1 MTNPIEIILQQIMV
15 FALLMTIGFI
25 AAKAKVLTKEGL
37 GHLAKL
43 VVNIILP
50 ALIFTIITGS
60 GMTPQDLLVGYQ
72 FALAVLFS
80 FALLLLVGYLLSK
93 LLKLEGKTANLFIAL
108 SAFGNMGF
116 IGIPLIH
123 GLYTE
128 PIAQVSIAIYTV
140 IDMALLWTVGVYLC
154 SRHQGE
160 ANFFRSARNML
171 NPLTVTLVIAF
182 IIMILQ
188 IPLPELLARTVGE
201 IGNTSKTL
209 TLIYIGGL
217 LAYTSM
223 GNLFKKPSLFVL
235 AGVKMVLMPLLI
247 FMLTGFFLPEIPRFI
262 LTLIVGLPTMTT
274 LVMIASTYESD
285 KDYAAEAIFLT
296 TLLSLIT
303 IPAVAVLTT
312 WIGL

>member
-1 MTNPIEIILQQIMV
+1 MSEHIEIIVQQIMI
-15 FALLMTIGFI
+15 FSLLMAVGFI

-60 GMTPQDLLVGYQ
+60 GMTAQDLLLGYQ

-93 LLKLEGKTANLFIAL
+93 LFKLEGKRANLFIAL

-128 PIAQVSIAIYTV
+128 PIAQVSIALYTV
-140 IDMALLWTVGVYLC
+140 IDMALLWTLGVYLC
-154 SRHQGE
+154 SRHHE
-160 ANFFRSARNML
+160 KANFLSSARNMI
-171 NPLTVTLVIAF
+171 NPLTITLVIAF
-182 IIMILQ
+182 VIMIMQ
-188 IPLPELLARTVGE
+188 ISLPDLLTRTVAE
-201 IGNTSKTL
+201 IGNTSKSL
-209 TLIYIGGL
+209 TLIYIGGI
-217 LAYTSM
+217 LAYTSV
-223 GNLFKKPSLFVL
+223 GNIFKTPSLFAL
-235 AGVKMVLMPLLI
+235 AAVKMLLMPLLI
-247 FMLTGFFLPEIPRFI
+247 FFLTGFFLPEIPRFI

-285 KDYAAEAIFLT
+285 SEYATEAIFLT
-296 TLLSLIT
+296 TLLSLVT
-303 IPAVAVLTT
+303 IPAVALLTT
-312 WIGL
+312 LM